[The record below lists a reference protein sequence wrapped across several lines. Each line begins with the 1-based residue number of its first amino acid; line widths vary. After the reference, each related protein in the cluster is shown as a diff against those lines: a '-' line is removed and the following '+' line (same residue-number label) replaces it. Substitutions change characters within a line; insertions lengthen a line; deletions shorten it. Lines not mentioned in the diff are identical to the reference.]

1 MIFFLGMPWWD
12 GDEAIIIASFLDGRS
27 IALFART
34 CRVVRSRL
42 RERSTLQWLADLR
55 GLVKSAEISTIEH
68 LELAGAMAKLS
79 ASISFAWG
87 SMSIDASAEPSLQR
101 IAQLLSKHS
110 SLTLSIEA
118 HCGLEARYHM
128 PHPGQ
133 AKEYSRLRARAV
145 QDALLEQAAE
155 SGIDTAELQQ
165 RIVCRAWGFSRPLVW
180 AFNDGYGEQVDA
192 EASARNRRVELY
204 LRCGDYEI
212 PRRRKNSEIPVPPGQ
227 PPLSDDDCE
236 SEMDFEDHHIV
247 AMAEAHDGDDDA
259 VFTLSLND
267 GRTVQLGFEQL
278 LSLGLYWE

>member
-1 MIFFLGMPWWD
+1 MPWWD

-87 SMSIDASAEPSLQR
+87 SMSIDASAGPSLQR

-212 PRRRKNSEIPVPPGQ
+212 PKRRKNSEIPVPPGQ

-236 SEMDFEDHHIV
+236 SEMDFEEHIV

>member
-1 MIFFLGMPWWD
+1 MIVLYYSYTYL
-12 GDEAIIIASFLDGRS
+12 AIIIASFLDGRS

-87 SMSIDASAEPSLQR
+87 SMSIDASAGPSLQR

-155 SGIDTAELQQ
+155 SGIDIAELQQ

-212 PRRRKNSEIPVPPGQ
+212 PKRRKNSEIPVPPGQ
-227 PPLSDDDCE
+227 PPLSGDDCE
-236 SEMDFEDHHIV
+236 SEMDFEEHIV

>member
-1 MIFFLGMPWWD
+1 MPWWD

-42 RERSTLQWLADLR
+42 RERSALQWLADLR

-87 SMSIDASAEPSLQR
+87 SMSIDASAGPSLQR

-155 SGIDTAELQQ
+155 SGIDPAELQQ

-212 PRRRKNSEIPVPPGQ
+212 PKRRKNSEIPVPPGQ

-236 SEMDFEDHHIV
+236 SEMDFEEHIV

>member
-1 MIFFLGMPWWD
+1 MV
-12 GDEAIIIASFLDGRS
+12 ASFLDGQS

-34 CRVVRSRL
+34 CRAVRRQLS
-42 RERSTLQWLADLR
+42 ERATLQWLADLR
-55 GLVKSAEISTIEH
+55 GLGVRCADISTIEH
-68 LELAGAMAKLS
+68 LELAVAMAKLS

-87 SMSIDASAEPSLQR
+87 SMSIDETAQPSLLR

-110 SLTLSIEA
+110 SLILSIEA
-118 HCGLEARYHM
+118 HCGLEAKFHM

-145 QDALLEQAAE
+145 QEALLQQATEA
-155 SGIDTAELQQ
+155 GIDAGELER

-180 AFNDGYGEQVDA
+180 AFNEGYGEFVDP
-192 EASARNRRVELY
+192 EASARNRRVELF
-204 LRCGDYEI
+204 LQCRDYEI
-212 PRRRKNSEIPVPPGQ
+212 PRRRKNSEVPVPPGQ
-227 PPLSDDDCE
+227 PPLLDEDTD
-236 SEMDFEDHHIV
+236 SEMDFEEHIV
-247 AMAEAHDGDDDA
+247 SMAEARHESNDDSDA